1 MIPGLRGT
9 AARPGGSSWA
19 KARVRPSIAHFV
31 AQYGATSGDVDRPQY
46 ELRLTI
52 TPDCRAIITGTTWRI
67 TWATPLTFTS
77 MTRSNSSDGTCQS
90 GAFSLITAALL
101 MSRSGGPWLDRR
113 R

>member
-19 KARVRPSIAHFV
+19 RARVRPSIAHFV

-52 TPDCRAIITGTTWRI
+52 TPDRRAIIAGTTWRR

-77 MTRSNSSDGTCQS
+77 MIRSNSSAGTSQS
-90 GAFSLITAALL
+90 GALRLISAALL
-101 MSRSGGPWLDRR
+101 TS
-113 R
+113 